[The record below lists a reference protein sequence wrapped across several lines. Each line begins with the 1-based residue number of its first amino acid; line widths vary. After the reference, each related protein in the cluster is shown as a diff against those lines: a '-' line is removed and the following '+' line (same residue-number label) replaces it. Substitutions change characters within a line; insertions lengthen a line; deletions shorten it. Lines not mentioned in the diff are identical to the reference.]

1 MNEPGKSDNRVVPEK
16 VSNKA
21 RRRREAER
29 LEERRLGE
37 RNRPQARALRTQGRT
52 SVHAALGRV
61 RRAAEQK
68 KGVRFTAL
76 LHHIYA
82 IDTLR
87 AAFYDWNVMRH
98 QAWTAR
104 RGSTMARR
112 WRRTSPSCRI
122 GCDAGPT
129 ARSRCV
135 GCTSPN
141 GGMPSSSD

>member
-21 RRRREAER
+21 RRRRVAER

-52 SVHAALGRV
+52 SVHTALGRV
-61 RRAAEQK
+61 RRAAEEQ

-87 AAFYDWNVMRH
+87 AAIYELERDAARGVDGQTWAGYGQGLEARLVELVERVRRGVCLPLR
-98 QAWTAR
+98 AR
-104 RGSTMARR
+104 RLDVSRR
-112 WRRTSPSCRI
+112 
-122 GCDAGPT
+122 
-129 ARSRCV
+129 V
-135 GCTSPN
+135 GRA
-141 GGMPSSSD
+141 